1 MSTFHLMNWMDEV
14 FGSNLVDYV
23 PFEENYGRRD
33 FSPKG
38 RFKDSSGVLNNLEED
53 LRMRW
58 CPGPSVGR

>member
-1 MSTFHLMNWMDEV
+1 MNWMDAV

-38 RFKDSSGVLNNLEED
+38 RFKDSSGALNKLEED
-53 LRMRW
+53 LRNEMVSR
-58 CPGPSVGR
+58 P